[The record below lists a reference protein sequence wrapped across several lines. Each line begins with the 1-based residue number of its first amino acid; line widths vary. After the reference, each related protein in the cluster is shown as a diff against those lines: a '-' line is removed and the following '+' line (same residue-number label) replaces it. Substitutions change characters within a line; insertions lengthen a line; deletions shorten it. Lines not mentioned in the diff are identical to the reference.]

1 MKFIKDAFVVVPVVV
16 VTATTVLG
24 IAAVISLSS
33 LALL

>member
-1 MKFIKDAFVVVPVVV
+1 MLKDVCIVVPTVL

-24 IAAVISLSS
+24 IGAVIGLSS